1 MIGDVPIGA
10 FVMFGVIIAIL
21 LLINLEVL
29 KVSRETRSE
38 LYTAVRHIAEEIQS
52 LRSAH
57 NEHVAGAEAT
67 KTEVKPMRRRT
78 TDISDWVV
86 KSDINGIR

>member
-1 MIGDVPIGA
+1 MSGDVPIGA

-57 NEHVAGAEAT
+57 DEHVSLTEAP

-78 TDISDWVV
+78 TDIADWVV
-86 KSDINGIR
+86 RSDINGIR